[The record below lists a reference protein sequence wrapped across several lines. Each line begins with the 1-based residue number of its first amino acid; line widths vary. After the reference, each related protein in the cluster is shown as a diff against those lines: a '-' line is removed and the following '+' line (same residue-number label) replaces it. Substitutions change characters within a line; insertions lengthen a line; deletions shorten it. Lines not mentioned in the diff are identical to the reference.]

1 MKVNPNYRAI
11 NVEQQKNDPSSI
23 YHFYKKMIDLRKKH
37 QVLVY
42 GEYELLWE
50 DHPELYIYTRN
61 MNDNSVMVICNFSM
75 NHHQIDLSYWGKME
89 LLLANYEDCP
99 EVSLI
104 DLRPY
109 ETRVYRY

>member
-1 MKVNPNYRAI
+1 MRVNPNYRAI
-11 NVEQQKNDPSSI
+11 NVKQQKNDPSSI
-23 YHFYKKMIDLRKKH
+23 YHFYKKMIELRKKH

-61 MNDNSVMVICNFSM
+61 MNDNSVMVVCNFSM
-75 NHHQIDLSYWGKME
+75 NHHQIDLSHWGKME

-99 EVSLI
+99 EVPLI